1 MTSTFELVIKPR
13 NGWETVDLR
22 EIWHYRE
29 LLGLL
34 VWRDIKIRYKQ
45 TILGGLWAIL
55 QPLIGMF
62 VFGVLFNR
70 VANIRSDGPPY
81 LLFLYTGLLPWT
93 FFANAVGLASNSL
106 ISSEQMIRKIYFPR
120 LLVPLGTIAAL
131 ALDMFISFG
140 FLAVLM
146 VYYRWPV
153 TASLAWLPLFILMAF
168 LSISGLGLLLAAIN
182 VQYRDVKYVVP
193 FFTQMMLFV
202 SPVLYPLSY
211 IPARFR
217 TLMGL
222 NPMAG
227 TLEGFRYA
235 ILGSPI
241 TWPLVWTSMAVS
253 VVLFVVGAHV
263 FRRMERTFADVI

>member
-1 MTSTFELVIKPR
+1 
-13 NGWETVDLR
+13 
-22 EIWHYRE
+22 
-29 LLGLL
+29 
-34 VWRDIKIRYKQ
+34 
-45 TILGGLWAIL
+45 
-55 QPLIGMF
+55 
-62 VFGVLFNR
+62 
-70 VANIRSDGPPY
+70 
-81 LLFLYTGLLPWT
+81 
-93 FFANAVGLASNSL
+93 
-106 ISSEQMIRKIYFPR
+106 
-120 LLVPLGTIAAL
+120 
-131 ALDMFISFG
+131 
-140 FLAVLM
+140 
-146 VYYRWPV
+146 
-153 TASLAWLPLFILMAF
+153 
-168 LSISGLGLLLAAIN
+168 LGLLLAAIN